1 LGSVTCWLVTYY
13 LHITY
18 PKMPSHDASWA
29 GLITKKVLAWSIFTT
44 LIVSELSLAMRPA
57 DEEVDLLAE
66 ECPYTRKLMDI
77 EKNQDIVSTQDL
89 LLMPYAQAYGWEGT
103 LRDLSQKLHW
113 DAPPGCLWSA
123 SSVCQGLTNPQEG
136 WSCEERTSYDRTGSV
151 TFEQAIQQKLV
162 IGKHRLN
169 FPGLALTYVHC
180 DCKKT
185 GTPKGGYDDEVC
197 KPIPELE
204 YNVEPYHEFLKEH
217 VLTIPRTKN
226 GPRSAG
232 NNASRNKS
240 NAKKQLG
247 VALAAAIG
255 SKSASS
261 RCDAQLG
268 ACLESCSLSL
278 ESDFPWYRP
287 DNVEA
292 YSEVKDGCMVRL
304 NARYQPGAAEN
315 IITKLLK
322 RKSTN
327 SLDKAIGS
335 RSYKIIQ

>member
-136 WSCEERTSYDRTGSV
+136 WSCEERTSYDRTGIV
-151 TFEQAIQQKLV
+151 RPGHQVNE
-162 IGKHRLN
+162 
-169 FPGLALTYVHC
+169 PGLALTYVAC

-185 GTPKGGYDDEVC
+185 GTPKGGYDYKVC
-197 KPIPELE
+197 YPIRELE

-217 VLTIPRTKN
+217 VFAIPAYQEWAAQCRQQCEQKCKKT
-226 GPRSAG
+226 AG
-232 NNASRNKS
+232 
-240 NAKKQLG
+240 
-247 VALAAAIG
+247 
-255 SKSASS
+255 
-261 RCDAQLG
+261 
-268 ACLESCSLSL
+268 CS
-278 ESDFPWYRP
+278 Y
-287 DNVEA
+287 
-292 YSEVKDGCMVRL
+292 GCSVWQQVGFL
-304 NARYQPGAAEN
+304 
-315 IITKLLK
+315 
-322 RKSTN
+322 
-327 SLDKAIGS
+327 
-335 RSYKIIQ
+335 